1 MSHTVSGQLRKATFT
16 KPLDNGGN
24 MFAIE
29 LSEYQKDK
37 DGQAVYTNYKAAFFP
52 KSQAAY
58 DHLSKALVE
67 GNFVVVTC
75 DKLKIDVSSCGQYTK
90 LDMQFA
96 KLDNY
101 MEGSVQPSQG
111 QQPAQ
116 GQQQG
121 FQQQAP
127 QQSFQP
133 QGQQQAP
140 QGQGFAPQSLQP
152 QGQQQAP
159 QGGYI
164 PQNQQ

>member
-37 DGQAVYTNYKAAFFP
+37 DGQAIYTNYKAAFFP

-101 MEGSVQPSQG
+101 MEGSAQPSQAP

-116 GQQQG
+116 QGGYAPQQQG
-121 FQQQAP
+121 QGGFNHP
-127 QQSFQP
+127 QQPAQ
-133 QGQQQAP
+133 
-140 QGQGFAPQSLQP
+140 QGQGFAPQQQGGFAPAP
-152 QGQQQAP
+152 QQP